1 MENKPKIN
9 PVEVFFI
16 ILIVIEIFW
25 AGIVFFQAIA
35 NEPSRSSISSADQD
49 KLLDQ
54 NNYYEIVNPSL
65 SATNNA
71 TTTNTIKSP
80 FELLK

>member
-35 NEPSRSSISSADQD
+35 SEPSRSTISAADQD

-54 NNYYEIVNPSL
+54 NKYYEIVNPSL
-65 SATNNA
+65 STPDESAPA
-71 TTTNTIKSP
+71 SEIKDP
-80 FELLK
+80 FEILK